1 MSSWGEDSSSG
12 WDESSVPTEYGYSEV
27 KKPPKWPLILQVTI
41 IVISALLFLIG
52 PSFLKTQKLAI
63 SAIGYLLTPFLVV
76 LMLAIL
82 RMIDL
87 KNRSLPWYDRGLGK
101 DYVKWAGRL
110 SLLAFVMAAPIIW
123 RLAIEIVN

>member
-12 WDESSVPTEYGYSEV
+12 WNDTSVPTEYEYSEI
-27 KKPPKWPLILQVTI
+27 KKPPKWPLILQITI
-41 IVISALLFLIG
+41 ILISAILFWIG
-52 PSFLKTQKLAI
+52 PNLLKTQKLTI
-63 SAIGYLLTPFLVV
+63 SIIGYLLTPFLVV

-82 RMIDL
+82 RMIDM

-101 DYVKWAGRL
+101 DYVKLAGRL

>member
-1 MSSWGEDSSSG
+1 M
-12 WDESSVPTEYGYSEV
+12 
-27 KKPPKWPLILQVTI
+27 ILQITI
-41 IVISALLFLIG
+41 ILISAILFWIG
-52 PSFLKTQKLAI
+52 PNLLKTQKLTI
-63 SAIGYLLTPFLVV
+63 SIIGYLLTPFLVV

-82 RMIDL
+82 RMIDM

-101 DYVKWAGRL
+101 DYVKLAGRL

>member
-12 WDESSVPTEYGYSEV
+12 WNDTSVPTEYEYSEI
-27 KKPPKWPLILQVTI
+27 KKPPKWPLILQITI
-41 IVISALLFLIG
+41 ILISAILFWIG
-52 PSFLKTQKLAI
+52 PNLLKTQKLTI
-63 SAIGYLLTPFLVV
+63 SVIGYLLTPFLVV

-82 RMIDL
+82 RMIDM

-101 DYVKWAGRL
+101 DYVKLAGRL

>member
-1 MSSWGEDSSSG
+1 VSSWGEDSSSG
-12 WDESSVPTEYGYSEV
+12 WNDTSVPTEYEYSEI
-27 KKPPKWPLILQVTI
+27 KKPPKWPLILQIAI
-41 IVISALLFLIG
+41 ILVSAILFWIG
-52 PSFLKTQKLAI
+52 PNLLKTQKLTI
-63 SAIGYLLTPFLVV
+63 SVIGYLLTPFLVV

-82 RMIDL
+82 RMIDM

-101 DYVKWAGRL
+101 DYVKLAGRL

>member
-1 MSSWGEDSSSG
+1 VSSWGEDSSSG
-12 WDESSVPTEYGYSEV
+12 WNDTSVPTEYEYSEI
-27 KKPPKWPLILQVTI
+27 KKPPKWPLILQIAI
-41 IVISALLFLIG
+41 ILISAILFWIG
-52 PSFLKTQKLAI
+52 PNLLKTQKLTI
-63 SAIGYLLTPFLVV
+63 SVIGYLLTPFLVV

-82 RMIDL
+82 RMIDM

-101 DYVKWAGRL
+101 DYVKLAGRL

>member
-1 MSSWGEDSSSG
+1 VSSWGEDSSSG
-12 WDESSVPTEYGYSEV
+12 WNDTSVPTEYEYSEI
-27 KKPPKWPLILQVTI
+27 KKPPKWPLILQITI
-41 IVISALLFLIG
+41 ILISAILFWIG
-52 PSFLKTQKLAI
+52 PNLLKTQKLTI
-63 SAIGYLLTPFLVV
+63 SVIGYLLTPFLVV

-82 RMIDL
+82 RMIDM

-101 DYVKWAGRL
+101 DYVKLAGRL

>member
-27 KKPPKWPLILQVTI
+27 KKPPKWPLILQVTT
-41 IVISALLFLIG
+41 IVISALLFLLG